1 MRMSDWSSDLFSSD
15 LVIVRAGSLSG
26 TPSLSSTTL
35 IPYMFKG
42 GIASNAATGEVTLS
56 IAAKTV
62 SELGLTGSQARAS
75 AAIFNALDKDSAVAG
90 RYLALTDG
98 AAPQATL
105 QQVRPAHAGAPF
117 EAGTAGSAPTHPKR
131 R

>member
-26 TPSLSSTTL
+26 TPALSSTTL

-62 SELGLTGSQARAS
+62 SELGLTGSQARAYD
-75 AAIFNALDKDSAVAG
+75 AIFNALDKDRAVAG
-90 RYLALTDG
+90 RYLAIPDG
-98 AAPQATL
+98 
-105 QQVRPAHAGAPF
+105 H
-117 EAGTAGSAPTHPKR
+117 APTANPQQMLPHHAR
-131 R
+131 ARTT